1 MEECSRNKTLNKS
14 NKKHLQTLVQ
24 FHWQLIKRRYVIGKR
39 ETGKERQKERE
50 GRKDSKETVWL
61 KGVGERKRKR
71 EREAKD
77 GEQDGNID

>member
-1 MEECSRNKTLNKS
+1 M
-14 NKKHLQTLVQ
+14 
-24 FHWQLIKRRYVIGKR
+24 
-39 ETGKERQKERE
+39 GKERQNERE
-50 GRKDSKETVWL
+50 GWKDSKETVWL